1 MVLHERG
8 WEGLPRRDGGLGPC
22 ELGEEGL
29 CVTHELLLE
38 HCKLDGRLD
47 S

>member
-1 MVLHERG
+1 MLALVG
-8 WEGLPRRDGGLGPC
+8 GGLDGDG

-29 CVTHELLLE
+29 CVAHELLLE

>member
-8 WEGLPRRDGGLGPC
+8 WEGLPRR

-29 CVTHELLLE
+29 CVEHELLLE